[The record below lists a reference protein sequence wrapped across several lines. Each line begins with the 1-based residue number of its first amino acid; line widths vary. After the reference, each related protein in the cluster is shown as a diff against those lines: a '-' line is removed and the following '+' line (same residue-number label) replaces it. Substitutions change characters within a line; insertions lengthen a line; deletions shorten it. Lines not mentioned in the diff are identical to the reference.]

1 MSTGMSTGRRRWL
14 LWGAGG
20 AVIAGAGL
28 ATGRGLRRLRRPPAP
43 PALSYAP
50 PPGARRAPPEPG
62 RRYAVPIT
70 GAPATGAAQPL
81 VVLVTFSDFEC
92 PYCLGLHRNLQVLRR
107 ERPDVRLAWRDFPLP
122 GHQRAL
128 PAALWARAAGA
139 RGKFWPMTD
148 LLFERQHQLDL
159 AALAAP
165 VRALGLEPAQLERAA
180 RDPRLLATV
189 QADVTLALSLALPGT
204 PSVFANGRLVTG
216 AHELDHLREVV
227 DDERAR
233 AARLLAGGVPHG
245 DLYATLARDA
255 VP

>member
-1 MSTGMSTGRRRWL
+1 M
-14 LWGAGG
+14 
-20 AVIAGAGL
+20 
-28 ATGRGLRRLRRPPAP
+28 RPPP
-43 PALSYAP
+43 PPLALSYAP

-70 GAPATGAAQPL
+70 GAPATGADQPL

-128 PAALWARAAGA
+128 RAALWARAAGA

-180 RDPRLLATV
+180 RDPGLLATV

-204 PSVFANGRLVTG
+204 PSVFANGRLVAGRQAQPFAGGRRRRTRRG
-216 AHELDHLREVV
+216 RADPRRGRPPRRPLRHA
-227 DDERAR
+227 RAR
-233 AARLLAGGVPHG
+233 RRPLTTTGRRRSRACGLGAPGWQSVRRVLSCNFAHL
-245 DLYATLARDA
+245 
-255 VP
+255 